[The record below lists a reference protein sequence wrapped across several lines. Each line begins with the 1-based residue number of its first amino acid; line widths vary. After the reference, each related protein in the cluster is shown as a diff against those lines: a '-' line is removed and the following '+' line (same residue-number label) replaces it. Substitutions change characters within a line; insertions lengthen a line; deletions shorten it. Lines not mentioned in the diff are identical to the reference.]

1 VFCVC
6 GILIEVIDV
15 NDFDTL
21 KQIIIALRDK
31 DIGKKIEDHIDSI
44 IELTMQAEKIMCNI
58 SGCSEDITPY
68 LSTIHTFISRLAEKK
83 GIDFA
88 INVANAYCVILELMA
103 TPLEDIVIQE
113 NEEFWERFKEEE
125 EGKDG
130 Q

>member
-1 VFCVC
+1 M
-6 GILIEVIDV
+6 
-15 NDFDTL
+15 NDFDIL

-31 DIGKKIEDHIDSI
+31 DIGKKIEDHIDAI

-58 SGCSEDITPY
+58 KGCSEDILPY
-68 LSTIHTFISRLAEKK
+68 VSAIHAFISRLAEKK
-83 GIDFA
+83 GTDFA
-88 INVANAYCVILELMA
+88 INVANAFCVALELMA

>member
-1 VFCVC
+1 M
-6 GILIEVIDV
+6 

-31 DIGKKIEDHIDSI
+31 DISKKIEEHIDAV
-44 IELTMQAEKIMCNI
+44 IELAMQAEKIMCNI
-58 SGCSEDITPY
+58 IGCSEDITPY
-68 LSTIHTFISRLAEKK
+68 LSAIHAFISRLAEKK

-88 INVANAYCVILELMA
+88 INVANAYCVILKLMD
-103 TPLEDIVIQE
+103 TPLGDIIVQE
-113 NEEFWERFKEEE
+113 NKKFWERFKEEE

>member
-1 VFCVC
+1 M
-6 GILIEVIDV
+6 

-31 DIGKKIEDHIDSI
+31 DISKKIEDHIDAV
-44 IELTMQAEKIMCNI
+44 IELAMQAEKIVCNI
-58 SGCSEDITPY
+58 GGCSEDILPY
-68 LSTIHTFISRLAEKK
+68 VSAIHTFISRLAEKK
-83 GIDFA
+83 SPDFA

-103 TPLEDIVIQE
+103 TPLGDIVIQE

-125 EGKDG
+125 VENNG

>member
-1 VFCVC
+1 M
-6 GILIEVIDV
+6 

-31 DIGKKIEDHIDSI
+31 DISKKIEDHIDAV
-44 IELTMQAEKIMCNI
+44 IELAMQAEKIVCNI
-58 SGCSEDITPY
+58 RGCPEDITPY
-68 LSTIHTFISRLAEKK
+68 LSAIHTFISRLAEKK
-83 GIDFA
+83 SPDFA
-88 INVANAYCVILELMA
+88 INVANAFCVAFELMA
-103 TPLEDIVIQE
+103 TTPLGDIVIQE